1 MAQLG
6 IASRRGP
13 DCPLLWNGS
22 WGAPARGL
30 LTTLGLSTLLGLLV
44 QHAAYA
50 EPAPA
55 PSAGQARRTEQGKP
69 DLQGVWS
76 NASITTLQRAARYTQ
91 LQLDP
96 QEVAAATAAHPQ
108 VVRQQTDDNL
118 DEGAAL
124 DGKDLQSGRGYN
136 AFWIDPGTRFGYVKG
151 TYRTSWIIDPADGQI
166 PYAPAGREYLAALAR
181 RQENF
186 DGPET
191 RPLAERCLST
201 GARVGPPMIN
211 GLYNNNYE
219 IFQTADHIV
228 IRTEMVSHARV
239 VRLHSKHVPSQVS
252 LLFGDS
258 IGRWEGN
265 TLVVETTG
273 FHPLQAEA
281 TVNLTTA
288 GKVTERFTRVSA
300 QELLYEFTVE
310 DPFFYSRP
318 WRGELTFNA
327 STDRVFEYACHEGN
341 YALTGILAGA
351 RQVEIRT
358 QGGRESN

>member
-1 MAQLG
+1 MGQHTSAIG
-6 IASRRGP
+6 ICCSAVLMLCVGT
-13 DCPLLWNGS
+13 
-22 WGAPARGL
+22 A
-30 LTTLGLSTLLGLLV
+30 
-44 QHAAYA
+44 HA
-50 EPAPA
+50 EPPRKPYQAPRA
-55 PSAGQARRTEQGKP
+55 LEGKA

-76 NASITTLQRAARYTQ
+76 NASITTLQRAARYPK

-96 QEVAAATAAHPQ
+96 AEVAAATAAHPQ
-108 VVRQQTDDNL
+108 VVRQLTDDDQGENTVR
-118 DEGAAL
+118 

-166 PYAPAGREYLAALAR
+166 PYTPSGRDYLAGLAR
-181 RQENF
+181 RQESY

-211 GLYNNNYE
+211 GLYNNHYE
-219 IFQTADHIV
+219 IVQTANHVV

-239 VRLHSKHVPSQVS
+239 VRLRGGHVPEQ
-252 LLFGDS
+252 LGQLFGDS
-258 IGRWEGN
+258 IGHWEGD
-265 TLVVETTG
+265 TLVVETRR
-273 FHPLQAEA
+273 FSRLQSDA
-281 TVNLTTA
+281 TINLTTQ
-288 GKVTERFTRVSA
+288 GKVTERFTRVA
-300 QELLYEFTVE
+300 AGELLYEFTVE

-327 STDRVFEYACHEGN
+327 SQDRVFEYACHEGN

-351 RQVEIRT
+351 RQAER
-358 QGGRESN
+358 N

>member
-1 MAQLG
+1 
-6 IASRRGP
+6 
-13 DCPLLWNGS
+13 
-22 WGAPARGL
+22 
-30 LTTLGLSTLLGLLV
+30 
-44 QHAAYA
+44 
-50 EPAPA
+50 
-55 PSAGQARRTEQGKP
+55 
-69 DLQGVWS
+69 VWS
-76 NASITTLQRAARYTQ
+76 NASITTLQRAARYPR

-96 QEVAAATAAHPQ
+96 AEVAAATAAHPQ
-108 VVRQQTDDNL
+108 VVRQLTDDDQGENTVR
-118 DEGAAL
+118 

-166 PYAPAGREYLAALAR
+166 PYTPSGRDYLAGLAR
-181 RQENF
+181 RQESY

-219 IFQTADHIV
+219 IVQTADHVV

-239 VRLHSKHVPSQVS
+239 VRLRGGHVPEPLGQ
-252 LLFGDS
+252 LFGDS
-258 IGRWEGN
+258 IGHWEGD
-265 TLVVETTG
+265 TLVVETRR
-273 FHPLQAEA
+273 FNRLQSDA
-281 TVNLTTA
+281 TINLTTQ
-288 GKVTERFTRVSA
+288 GKVTERFTRVA
-300 QELLYEFTVE
+300 AGELLYEFTVE

-327 STDRVFEYACHEGN
+327 SQDRVFEYACHEGN

-351 RQVEIRT
+351 RQAEKPI
-358 QGGRESN
+358 GGSQPAN